1 MSCYFNYNI
10 DMVTATLGGLIKD
23 YRIKKRLS
31 QIDLSL
37 RLGWKDASRISR
49 IEQGRIGKP
58 NRQTAERIVNALVL
72 NEQERGD
79 FLLVGG
85 YLPTDN
91 EVQNILKEVKQKIDT
106 WVYPAYLADFTFRW
120 LYTNTQMLFVRDIPS
135 DQKKSIEK
143 NKPNFIIY
151 PFLPKDQ
158 QPVEIRK
165 GEDKGSLIPY
175 QLAQVIEF
183 KNRNEKYQ
191 NESWYKKLIK
201 KLMQYD
207 DFRTLWPK
215 VDENTQKRKL
225 FDYEYKEL
233 TGIYNGKKLTLQF
246 HSSIQKVIIDPRFE
260 VVLYF
265 PANRETDKLFTK

>member
-1 MSCYFNYNI
+1 
-10 DMVTATLGGLIKD
+10 MVTATLGGLIKD